1 MQNNRKGSATFQIY
15 EKCIV
20 SKFFL
25 FQTLTFC
32 SHIARIG

>member
-1 MQNNRKGSATFQIY
+1 MQNIRKGSATFQIY

-25 FQTLTFC
+25 FQTFC